1 MISGQQLR
9 ATVSLCINLTS
20 FIDIKIFLGDDDE
33 EDQVEVID
41 EEIDDMATEEN
52 QMTVTGDDPRYEGR
66 SNSVAGK
73 YQPDK
78 KEIMGKNK
86 QKSGDNESGLEG
98 FGGIVGVGQFK
109 KAGIQS
115 VKNK

>member
-1 MISGQQLR
+1 M
-9 ATVSLCINLTS
+9 
-20 FIDIKIFLGDDDE
+20 
-33 EDQVEVID
+33 EVID
-41 EEIDDMATEEN
+41 EEIDEMATEEN

-78 KEIMGKNK
+78 KEIMGKHK